1 MADLLTNLLKMLKGV
16 MKMIKPLLLILL
28 ISLALNCLF
37 GYLSYSFYSDKALV
51 ESQLEVALVSN
62 GFLNVSL
69 KRKNKVCSLQD
80 KIAAENQTEQ
90 LQLVKEKDT
99 VLHAIDKMVSSSRV
113 KQNVAKGTENVH
125 ETSNVV
131 SLDGVL
137 PSTLVSLLNESCNRS
152 KGSACSAP

>member
-1 MADLLTNLLKMLKGV
+1 
-16 MKMIKPLLLILL
+16 MK
-28 ISLALNCLF
+28 ISLYLNVFLFSLVCLF

-137 PSTLVSLLNESCNRS
+137 PSTLVSLLNENCNSS
-152 KGSACSAP
+152 KGSACIQP